1 MNELVVAG
9 AGIALLGLAV
19 AVFAKPLASSQER
32 IVTVLPQPLRRFYRI
47 IGAGAP
53 FDSPP
58 WVAHNRIGGLLIVLL
73 GAMVAAFSAMR
84 P

>member
-1 MNELVVAG
+1 MNEMVVAG
-9 AGIALLGLAV
+9 AGIAVMGCAV
-19 AVFAKPLASSQER
+19 TAFARPLASSQER
-32 IVTVLPQPLRRFYRI
+32 VVTMLPQPLQRFYRI

-58 WVAHNRIGGLLIVLL
+58 WIAHNRIAGLLFMLFGI
-73 GAMVAAFSAMR
+73 MVAAFNATR

>member
-1 MNELVVAG
+1 MNELVAAG
-9 AGIALLGLAV
+9 AAIALLGLAV
-19 AVFAKPLASSQER
+19 AVFAKPLARSQER
-32 IVTVLPQPLRRFYRI
+32 VVTMLPQPLQRFYRI

-58 WVAHNRIGGLLIVLL
+58 WVAHNRIGGLLILLL
-73 GAMVAAFSAMR
+73 GTLVAAFNATR

>member
-1 MNELVVAG
+1 MNELVAAG
-9 AGIALLGLAV
+9 AGIALMGLAV
-19 AVFAKPLASSQER
+19 AVFARPLARSQER
-32 IVTVLPQPLRRFYRI
+32 VVTMLPQPLQRFYRI

-58 WVAHNRIGGLLIVLL
+58 WVAHNRIGGLLILLL
-73 GAMVAAFSAMR
+73 GTLLAAYAAIR

>member
-1 MNELVVAG
+1 VNELIVAG
-9 AGIALLGLAV
+9 ASIAVVGVAV
-19 AVFAKPLASSQER
+19 AVFAKPLARSQER
-32 IVTVLPQPLRRFYRI
+32 VVQLLPAPLQRFYRV

-58 WVAHNRIGGLLIVLL
+58 WIAHNRIGGMLIALF
-73 GAMVAAFSAMR
+73 GAILAAFAAAR

>member
-9 AGIALLGLAV
+9 AGIALLGLAT
-19 AVFAKPLASSQER
+19 AVFAKPLARSQER
-32 IVTVLPQPLRRFYRI
+32 IVTMLPQPLQRFYRI

-58 WVAHNRIGGLLIVLL
+58 WVAHNRIGGLLIALF
-73 GAMVAAFSAMR
+73 GTMVAAFAALR

>member
-1 MNELVVAG
+1 MNQLVAAG

-19 AVFAKPLASSQER
+19 TVFAKSLARSQER
-32 IVTVLPQPLRRFYRI
+32 VVTMLPQPIRRFYRI
-47 IGAGAP
+47 IGGGAP

-58 WVAHNRIGGLLIVLL
+58 WIAHNRIGGLVVLL
-73 GAMVAAFSAMR
+73 LGTLVAALNAFR

>member
-1 MNELVVAG
+1 MNETVVAG
-9 AGIALLGLAV
+9 AGIAVLGFAV
-19 AVFAKPLASSQER
+19 AIFAKPLASSQER
-32 IVTVLPQPLRRFYRI
+32 VVTMLPQPLQRFYRI

-58 WVAHNRIGGLLIVLL
+58 WVVHNRIGGLLTMLFGIL
-73 GAMVAAFSAMR
+73 VAAFNTTR